1 MTKST
6 TDSQTINVLPG
17 GSAPS
22 VASGPPVPES
32 VRTGQLALEA
42 FKRDVEAVVNNE
54 DLKQLD
60 RLPILRQIKEDR
72 KLKLN
77 DTDIRKMMHD
87 ARHKGRAP
95 YEPLKSGD
103 KLKRA
108 KTKWLWEGIIIAS
121 QINII
126 LALAKTGKTLFV
138 LQFIAALMKGKES
151 FLGKKLSGHDH
162 SHHIL
167 ICGPDMNEADW
178 AECLDTSGLL
188 VNDELI
194 GDGQIEL
201 LTAENTFNLDDEGI
215 NFIASKAR
223 QHPGLIVLLDSYTK
237 AMEGMGYQD
246 KDTSYGDPLSA
257 LADAVAPW
265 GATVIVI
272 HHVSKGNRN
281 ASPVL
286 AGRGSMRMSEI
297 ASWIVKMQFVK
308 EESIDS
314 SPDGLVTGPR
324 KITTTG
330 RGRSIELIAEMD
342 DNGKW
347 HGGEAVET
355 LVKQLHEEEKK
366 ANLLNSLNDRQQQV
380 LNILNKSWNEELDK
394 CTVEMVAG
402 TILNGKPDEDTKRKV
417 RATLDQLKDK
427 GLVKREMLS
436 GNNGQFALFW
446 PADKDKEEG
455 AEGAEAL
462 SQGLLDADDE
472 CPF

>member
-1 MTKST
+1 MNSST
-6 TDSQTINVLPG
+6 AESQTTNLISRA
-17 GSAPS
+17 SAPS
-22 VASGPPVPES
+22 EPSGPPMPES
-32 VRTGQLALEA
+32 IRAGQLAIEA
-42 FKRDVEAVVNNE
+42 FKKDVEAVVSNDE
-54 DLKQLD
+54 LKQLD

-72 KLKLN
+72 KLKLH

-87 ARHKGRAP
+87 ARHRGRAP
-95 YEPLKSGD
+95 FEPLTSGD

-108 KTKWLWEGIIIAS
+108 KTKWLWEGIIMAS

-126 LALAKTGKTLFV
+126 LALAKTGKTLFI
-138 LQFIAALMKGKES
+138 LQFLAALINGEDS
-151 FLGKKLSGHDH
+151 FLGKKLSGHNNNQ
-162 SHHIL
+162 HIL

-178 AECLDTSGLL
+178 AECLETSGLL
-188 VNDELI
+188 LDDELI
-194 GDGQIEL
+194 GDGRIEL
-201 LTAENTFNLDDEGI
+201 LTAEHTFNLDDDGI
-215 NFIASKAR
+215 DFIASKAK

-265 GATVIVI
+265 DATLIVI

-314 SPDGLVTGPR
+314 SPDGLVSGPR
-324 KITTTG
+324 KIITTG
-330 RGRSIELIAEMD
+330 RGRSIEFVAEMD
-342 DNGKW
+342 DDGKW

-355 LVKQLHEEEKK
+355 LVKQLQEEEKK
-366 ANLLNSLNDRQQQV
+366 ANVLNSLNDRQQRV
-380 LNILNKSWNEELDK
+380 MNILNKSWNEDCGK
-394 CTVEMVAG
+394 CTVEIVAG
-402 TILNGKPDEDTKRKV
+402 TMLNRNPDEDTKRKV
-417 RATLDQLKDK
+417 RATLEQLKDK
-427 GLVKREMLS
+427 GLVQKEMVS
-436 GNNGQFALFW
+436 GDHGQFAVFW
-446 PADKDKEEG
+446 PEDKEKEEG
-455 AEGAEAL
+455 AEGSEAL
-462 SQGLLDADDE
+462 GIDLIDTDDE

>member
-1 MTKST
+1 M
-6 TDSQTINVLPG
+6 
-17 GSAPS
+17 
-22 VASGPPVPES
+22 PES
-32 VRTGQLALEA
+32 IRAGQLAIEA
-42 FKRDVEAVVNNE
+42 FKKDVEAVVSND

-72 KLKLN
+72 KLKLH

-87 ARHKGRAP
+87 ARHRGRAP
-95 YEPLKSGD
+95 FEPLTSGD

-108 KTKWLWEGIIIAS
+108 KTKWLWEGVIMAS

-126 LALAKTGKTLFV
+126 LALAKTGKTLLI
-138 LQFIAALMKGKES
+138 LQFIAALINGEED
-151 FLGKKLSGHDH
+151 FLGKKLSEHDQNR
-162 SHHIL
+162 HIL

-188 VNDELI
+188 LNDELI
-194 GDGQIEL
+194 GVGQIEL
-201 LTAENTFNLDDEGI
+201 LTAENTFNLDDDGI
-215 NFIASKAR
+215 DFIASKAQ

-314 SPDGLVTGPR
+314 SSDGLVTGPR

-342 DNGKW
+342 DDGKW

-355 LVKQLHEEEKK
+355 LVKQLQEEGKK

-380 LNILNKSWNEELDK
+380 MNILNKSWNEDCGK
-394 CTVEMVAG
+394 CTVEIVAG
-402 TILNGKPDEDTKRKV
+402 TMMNRDPDEDTKRKV
-417 RATLDQLKDK
+417 RATLEQLKDK
-427 GLVKREMLS
+427 GLVQKEMIS
-436 GNNGQFALFW
+436 GDHGQFAVFW
-446 PADKDKEEG
+446 PVENDK
-455 AEGAEAL
+455 AEGSEGSEGRDQYL
-462 SQGLLDADDE
+462 TEVDDE

>member
-1 MTKST
+1 MNSPTSE
-6 TDSQTINVLPG
+6 SQAISAIPRA
-17 GSAPS
+17 SAPS
-22 VASGPPVPES
+22 EPSGPPMPES
-32 VRTGQLALEA
+32 IRAGQLAIEA
-42 FKRDVEAVVNNE
+42 FKKDVEAVVSND

-72 KLKLN
+72 KLKLH

-87 ARHKGRAP
+87 ARHRGRAP
-95 YEPLKSGD
+95 FEPLTSGD

-108 KTKWLWEGIIIAS
+108 KTKWLWEGIIMAS

-126 LALAKTGKTLFV
+126 LALAKTGKTLFI
-138 LQFIAALMKGKES
+138 LQFLAALINGEDS
-151 FLGKKLSGHDH
+151 FLGKKLSGHDNNQ
-162 SHHIL
+162 HIL

-188 VNDELI
+188 LDDELI
-194 GDGQIEL
+194 GDGRIEL
-201 LTAENTFNLDDEGI
+201 LTAEHTFNLDDDGI
-215 NFIASKAR
+215 DFIANKAQ

-297 ASWIVKMQFVK
+297 ASWIIKMQFVK

-314 SPDGLVTGPR
+314 SSDGLVTGPR
-324 KITTTG
+324 KISTTG

-342 DNGKW
+342 DDGKW
-347 HGGEAVET
+347 HGGEAVEM
-355 LVKQLHEEEKK
+355 LVKQLQEEKK
-366 ANLLNSLNDRQQQV
+366 KTILLNSLNDRQQEV
-380 LNILNKSWNEELDK
+380 MNILSKSWNEDCGK
-394 CTVEMVAG
+394 CTVEIVAG
-402 TILNGKPDEDTKRKV
+402 TMLNRNPDEDTKRKV
-417 RATLDQLKDK
+417 RATLEQLKDK
-427 GLVKREMLS
+427 GLVQKEMMS
-436 GNNGQFALFW
+436 GDHGQFAVFW
-446 PADKDKEEG
+446 PAEKAKPEG
-455 AEGAEAL
+455 PEGLE
-462 SQGLLDADDE
+462 GLDRDRIEVDDE

>member
-1 MTKST
+1 M
-6 TDSQTINVLPG
+6 
-17 GSAPS
+17 
-22 VASGPPVPES
+22 PES
-32 VRTGQLALEA
+32 IRAGQLAIEA
-42 FKRDVEAVVNNE
+42 FKKDVEAVVSND

-72 KLKLN
+72 KLKLH

-87 ARHKGRAP
+87 ARHRGRAP
-95 YEPLKSGD
+95 FEPLTSGD

-108 KTKWLWEGIIIAS
+108 KTKWLWEGIIMAS
-121 QINII
+121 QINIV

-138 LQFIAALMKGKES
+138 LQFLAALINGEDR
-151 FLGKKLSGHDH
+151 FLGKKLSQNAHNR
-162 SHHIL
+162 HIL

-194 GDGQIEL
+194 GDGQIKL
-201 LTAENTFNLDDEGI
+201 LTAEHTFNLDDDGI
-215 NFIASKAR
+215 DFIASKAQ

-265 GATVIVI
+265 DATVIVI

-314 SPDGLVTGPR
+314 SSDGLVTGPR

-342 DNGKW
+342 DDGKW
-347 HGGEAVET
+347 HGGEAVEM
-355 LVKQLHEEEKK
+355 LVKQLQEEEKK
-366 ANLLNSLNDRQQQV
+366 TILLNSLNDRQQEV
-380 LNILNKSWNEELDK
+380 MNILSKSWNEDCGK
-394 CTVEMVAG
+394 CTVEIVAG
-402 TILNGKPDEDTKRKV
+402 TMLNRNPDEDTKRKV
-417 RATLDQLKDK
+417 RATLEQLKDK
-427 GLVKREMLS
+427 GLVQKEMVS
-436 GNNGQFALFW
+436 GDHGQFAVFW
-446 PADKDKEEG
+446 PTEKHK
-455 AEGAEAL
+455 AEGPEGSEAL
-462 SQGLLDADDE
+462 GVGLIEVDDE

>member
-1 MTKST
+1 MS
-6 TDSQTINVLPG
+6 
-17 GSAPS
+17 
-22 VASGPPVPES
+22 ES
-32 VRTGQLALEA
+32 IRAGQLAIEA
-42 FKRDVEAVVNNE
+42 FKKDVEAVVSND

-72 KLKLN
+72 KLKLH

-87 ARHKGRAP
+87 ARHRGRAP
-95 YEPLKSGD
+95 FEPLTSGD

-108 KTKWLWEGIIIAS
+108 KTKWLLEGIIMAS

-138 LQFIAALMKGKES
+138 LQFIAALITGEES
-151 FLGKKLSGHDH
+151 FLGKKLSQNDCNQHV
-162 SHHIL
+162 L

-188 VNDELI
+188 LNDELI

-201 LTAENTFNLDDEGI
+201 LTAENTFNLDDDGI
-215 NFIASKAR
+215 DFIASKAQ

-265 GATVIVI
+265 GTTVIVI

-297 ASWIVKMQFVK
+297 ASWIVKMQFAK

-314 SPDGLVTGPR
+314 SSDGLVTGPR

-342 DNGKW
+342 DDGKW

-355 LVKQLHEEEKK
+355 LVKQLQEENAKT
-366 ANLLNSLNDRQQQV
+366 NLLERLNNRQKQV
-380 LNILNKSWNEELDK
+380 MNILNQSWNEDYGK
-394 CTVEMVAG
+394 CTVEIVAG
-402 TILNGKPDEDTKRKV
+402 TMLSRKPDEDTKRKV

-427 GLVKREMLS
+427 GLIQKEMVS
-436 GNNGQFALFW
+436 GDHGQFAVFW
-446 PADKDKEEG
+446 PVENDKAEGSEG
-455 AEGAEAL
+455 AEGRD
-462 SQGLLDADDE
+462 QGLTEVDDE
-472 CPF
+472 SAF

>member
-1 MTKST
+1 M
-6 TDSQTINVLPG
+6 
-17 GSAPS
+17 
-22 VASGPPVPES
+22 PES
-32 VRTGQLALEA
+32 IRAGQLAIEA
-42 FKRDVEAVVNNE
+42 FKKDVEAVVNND

-72 KLKLN
+72 KLKLH

-95 YEPLKSGD
+95 FEPLTSGD
-103 KLKRA
+103 KLRRA
-108 KTKWLWEGIIIAS
+108 KTKWLWEGIIMAS
-121 QINII
+121 QINIV
-126 LALAKTGKTLFV
+126 LALAKTGKTLLM
-138 LQFIAALMKGKES
+138 LQFIASLISKKES
-151 FLGKKLSGHDH
+151 FLGKKLSEHDY
-162 SHHIL
+162 SKHIL

-188 VNDELI
+188 INDELI

-201 LTAENTFNLDDEGI
+201 LTAENTFNLDDDGI
-215 NFIASKAR
+215 DFIASKAQ

-297 ASWIVKMQFVK
+297 ASWIVKMEFLK
-308 EESIDS
+308 EESIES
-314 SPDGLVTGPR
+314 SSDGLVTGPR

-342 DNGKW
+342 DDGKW
-347 HGGEAVET
+347 HGGKAVET
-355 LVKQLHEEEKK
+355 LVKQLQEEEKK
-366 ANLLNSLNDRQQQV
+366 TNLLNSLNIRQQEAMNV
-380 LNILNKSWNEELDK
+380 INNYWHDRDK
-394 CTVEMVAG
+394 CTVEMVAR
-402 TILNGKPDEDTKRKV
+402 TLLNRVPKEDDKRKV
-417 RATLDQLKDK
+417 RATLDQLKQK
-427 GLVKREMLS
+427 GLVYKEMQ
-436 GNNGQFALFW
+436 NDMTGQFAWFW
-446 PADKDKEEG
+446 PAENVNAESAESSEG
-455 AEGAEAL
+455 AEGAEERDR
-462 SQGLLDADDE
+462 GLTEVDDE

>member
-1 MTKST
+1 M
-6 TDSQTINVLPG
+6 
-17 GSAPS
+17 
-22 VASGPPVPES
+22 PES
-32 VRTGQLALEA
+32 IRAGQLAIEA
-42 FKRDVEAVVNNE
+42 FKKDVEAVVSND

-72 KLKLN
+72 KLKLH

-87 ARHKGRAP
+87 ARHRGRAP
-95 YEPLKSGD
+95 FEPLTSGD

-108 KTKWLWEGIIIAS
+108 KTKWLWEGIIMAS

-126 LALAKTGKTLFV
+126 LALAKTGKTLFI
-138 LQFIAALMKGKES
+138 LQFLAALINGEDS
-151 FLGKKLSGHDH
+151 FLGTKLSEHDH
-162 SHHIL
+162 SQHIL

-188 VNDELI
+188 LNDELI
-194 GDGQIEL
+194 GNGQIEL
-201 LTAENTFNLDDEGI
+201 LTAEHTFNLDDDGI
-215 NFIASKAR
+215 DFIASKAQ

-314 SPDGLVTGPR
+314 SSDGLVTGPR

-342 DNGKW
+342 DDGKW
-347 HGGEAVET
+347 HGGEAVEM
-355 LVKQLHEEEKK
+355 LVKQLQEEEKK
-366 ANLLNSLNDRQQQV
+366 TNLLNSLNDRQQEAM
-380 LNILNKSWNEELDK
+380 NIINNYWNDRDK
-394 CTVEMVAG
+394 CTVEMIAG
-402 TILNGKPDEDTKRKV
+402 TMLNRAPDEDAKRKV
-417 RATLDQLKDK
+417 RATLDQLKQK
-427 GLVKREMLS
+427 SLVYKEMQS
-436 GNNGQFALFW
+436 DMTGQYALFW
-446 PADKDKEEG
+446 PAENDK
-455 AEGAEAL
+455 AEGSEG
-462 SQGLLDADDE
+462 SEGRDRGLTEVDDE

>member
-1 MTKST
+1 MNSST
-6 TDSQTINVLPG
+6 TDSQATSFLSRA
-17 GSAPS
+17 SAPS
-22 VASGPPVPES
+22 EPSEAAMPES
-32 VRTGQLALEA
+32 IRAGQLAIEA
-42 FKRDVEAVVNNE
+42 FKKDVEAVVSND

-72 KLKLN
+72 KLKLH

-87 ARHKGRAP
+87 ARHRGRAP
-95 YEPLKSGD
+95 FEPLTSGV

-108 KTKWLWEGIIIAS
+108 KNKWLWEGIIMAS

-126 LALAKTGKTLFV
+126 LALAKTGKTLFI
-138 LQFIAALMKGKES
+138 LQFLAALINGKNS
-151 FLGKKLSGHDH
+151 FLGKKLSQDADNQ
-162 SHHIL
+162 HIL

-194 GDGQIEL
+194 GDGQIKL
-201 LTAENTFNLDDEGI
+201 LTAEHTFNLDDDGI
-215 NFIASKAR
+215 DFIAGKAQ

-265 GATVIVI
+265 DATVIVI

-308 EESIDS
+308 EESIES
-314 SPDGLVTGPR
+314 SSDGLVTGPR

-342 DNGKW
+342 DDGKW
-347 HGGEAVET
+347 HGGENVET
-355 LVKQLHEEEKK
+355 LARQLEEENKK
-366 ANLLNSLNDRQQQV
+366 ANILNSLNDRQQRV
-380 LNILNKSWNEELDK
+380 MNILNKSWDEDCGK
-394 CTVEMVAG
+394 CTVEIVAG
-402 TILNGKPDEDTKRKV
+402 TMLNRNPDDDTKRKV
-417 RATLDQLKDK
+417 RATLEQLKDK
-427 GLVKREMLS
+427 GLAQKEMVS
-436 GNNGQFALFW
+436 GDHGQFAVFW
-446 PADKDKEEG
+446 PNEKHK
-455 AEGAEAL
+455 AEGPEGSEAL
-462 SQGLLDADDE
+462 GVGVIHTDDG

>member
-1 MTKST
+1 M
-6 TDSQTINVLPG
+6 
-17 GSAPS
+17 
-22 VASGPPVPES
+22 PES
-32 VRTGQLALEA
+32 IRTGQLALEA
-42 FKRDVEAVVNNE
+42 FKKDVEAVVSND

-72 KLKLN
+72 KLKLH

-95 YEPLKSGD
+95 FEPLTSGV

-108 KTKWLWEGIIIAS
+108 KSKWLWEGIIMAS

-126 LALAKTGKTLFV
+126 LALAKTGKTLFI
-138 LQFIAALMKGKES
+138 LQFIAALINGEES
-151 FLGKKLSGHDH
+151 FLGKKLSQNDRNRN
-162 SHHIL
+162 IL

-188 VNDELI
+188 VDDELV
-194 GDGQIEL
+194 GNGQIKL
-201 LTAENTFNLDDEGI
+201 LTAEHTFNLDDDGI
-215 NFIASKAR
+215 DFIARKAQ

-237 AMEGMGYQD
+237 AMEGMGFQD

-257 LADAVAPW
+257 LADALAPW

-314 SPDGLVTGPR
+314 SSDGLVSGPR

-342 DNGKW
+342 DDGKW
-347 HGGEAVET
+347 HGGEAVEMIT
-355 LVKQLHEEEKK
+355 KQLQEEEKK
-366 ANLLNSLNDRQQQV
+366 ANLINSLNDRQQQV
-380 LNILNKSWNEELDK
+380 INILKNNWGDEFGK
-394 CTVEMVAG
+394 CTIEIVAG
-402 TILNGKPDEDTKRKV
+402 TILNKKPDEDTKRKV

-427 GLVKREMLS
+427 GLVQKEMLS
-436 GNNGQFALFW
+436 GDHGQYAVFW
-446 PADKDKEEG
+446 PAEKDK
-455 AEGAEAL
+455 AEGSEGSEAL
-462 SQGLLDADDE
+462 GQGLIDADDK